1 MLKNHEINALTE
13 QEAEESRKKYGS
25 NMLTHRNRPPSGM
38 SCGRPFAGTP

>member
-25 NMLTHRNRPPSGM
+25 NMLTPPEQTPSGM